1 MKKETIELVK
11 KMIEDGNLSQEIA
24 EKYCPELKESEDERI
39 RKEMIEIIKKE
50 GHDFPSSVIAEK
62 SNSWIAWLEK
72 QGADI
77 SLFSNEQQKYMEKY
91 ISLDKVTLIKL
102 LAERDRNVEETTKSF
117 EKQNKNNIGISEA
130 TKQKLEDNLNKTLE
144 KETPESLNEFLDE
157 QNSAWTEEDKNVW
170 LDIKSLID
178 SLLSD
183 GGNFDYTTHE
193 LQKMWDWLDTIWEK
207 DRVLPQP
214 NQEWSEEDDRMLEEL
229 LNYCDTSIQYNGIE
243 SQQAIKWKK
252 RKEWLKS
259 LKDRVQPQPQWSEED
274 IMRIDNLIAIIENRG
289 YPDYVEYLEK
299 LKDRVQPQPKQEWS
313 EEDEKKRLTINK
325 AIWEYTGE
333 DGVTQGEAATLIHWL
348 KSLRPQSQWK
358 PSDEQMD
365 ALWNVYRGGKEQ
377 AELATLYNDLKK
389 LKEK

>member
-183 GGNFDYTTHE
+183 GGNSDYTTNE
-193 LQKMWDWLDTIWEK
+193 LQRMWDWLDTIWQK
-207 DRVLPQP
+207 DRV
-214 NQEWSEEDDRMLEEL
+214 
-229 LNYCDTSIQYNGIE
+229 
-243 SQQAIKWKK
+243 
-252 RKEWLKS
+252 
-259 LKDRVQPQPQWSEED
+259 
-274 IMRIDNLIAIIENRG
+274 
-289 YPDYVEYLEK
+289 
-299 LKDRVQPQPKQEWS
+299 QPKQEWS
-313 EEDEKKRLTINK
+313 EEEKEIIEDIMDKLNRLMMSCTGDNAAICKR
-325 AIWEYTGE
+325 EV
-333 DGVTQGEAATLIHWL
+333 DFL
-348 KSLRPQSQWK
+348 KSIKDRYAWK
-358 PSDEQMD
+358 PSDEQME
-365 ALWNVYRGGKEQ
+365 ALEHFVRSIGESGYASPYDNNTK
-377 AELATLYNDLKK
+377 LLYSLLSDLKK
-389 LKEK
+389 LKEG